1 MDIRYEKENY
11 QFLYRVSVLIVNKEE
26 TKCLLFHV
34 VDRKVYMLIGGKV
47 RELETSLEA
56 IKREVKEEI
65 GWDNLEYHFLGLSEE
80 FIIENNQDVQ
90 FINTMYKA
98 IYNDEIKEEEF
109 YDLEGDWAIYKW
121 ININDLDNYLLH
133 PKEIKQMM
141 INKNEIFHL
150 INKVD

>member
-1 MDIRYEKENY
+1 MDVRYEKEKY
-11 QFLYRVSVLIVNKEE
+11 QFLYRVSVLIVNKDQ

-56 IKREVKEEI
+56 IKREVKEEL
-65 GWDNLEYHFLGLSEE
+65 GWENLEYQFLGLSEE
-80 FIIENNQDVQ
+80 FIKENNQDVQ
-90 FINTMYKA
+90 FINVMYKA
-98 IYNDEIKEEEF
+98 IYNEEIKEEEF
-109 YDLEGDWAIYKW
+109 HGLEGDWAIYKW
-121 ININDLDNYLLH
+121 VNINDLDNYLLH

-141 INKNEIFHL
+141 INKNEVFHL

>member
-1 MDIRYEKENY
+1 MDVRYEKEKY
-11 QFLYRVSVLIVNKEE
+11 QFLYRVSVLIVNKDQ

-56 IKREVKEEI
+56 IKREVKEEL
-65 GWDNLEYHFLGLSEE
+65 GWENLEYQFLGLSEE
-80 FIIENNQDVQ
+80 FIKENNQDVQ
-90 FINTMYKA
+90 FINIMYKA
-98 IYNDEIKEEEF
+98 TYNGEIKEEEF
-109 YDLEGDWAIYKW
+109 HGLEGDWAIYKW

-141 INKNEIFHL
+141 INKDEVFHL

>member
-1 MDIRYEKENY
+1 MDVRYEKEKY
-11 QFLYRVSVLIVNKEE
+11 QFLYRVSVLIVNKDQ

-65 GWDNLEYHFLGLSEE
+65 GWDNLEYQFLGLSEE
-80 FIIENNQDVQ
+80 VIKENNQDVQ
-90 FINTMYKA
+90 FINVMYKA
-98 IYNDEIKEEEF
+98 IYNEEIKEEEF
-109 YDLEGDWAIYKW
+109 HGLEGDWAIYKW
-121 ININDLDNYLLH
+121 VNINDLDNYLLH

-141 INKNEIFHL
+141 ANKNEVFHL

>member
-65 GWDNLEYHFLGLSEE
+65 GWDNLEYQFLGLSEE
-80 FIIENNQDVQ
+80 FIKENNQDVQ
-90 FINTMYKA
+90 FINVMYKA
-98 IYNDEIKEEEF
+98 IYNEEISVEEF
-109 YDLEGDWAIYKW
+109 SGLEGDWAIYKW
-121 ININDLDNYLLH
+121 IDINSLDNYLLH

-141 INKNEIFHL
+141 TNKNEVFHL
-150 INKVD
+150 VNKLK